1 MVIRIGGDG
10 TITGVS
16 QLEVAGAINNSTS
29 VSVQATNIMDLGGIN
44 SNSIVITGTTSITG
58 LGSTLPGIKR
68 TVLFANVLTLTHNS
82 SALILPSSTDIA
94 TQSGDIAEF
103 ESVGNGNWRCN
114 YYTRANVLTASNVD
128 EAVAMS
134 LIM

>member
-1 MVIRIGGDG
+1 MVIRISGDG
-10 TITGVS
+10 TITGIS

-29 VSVQATNIMDLGGIN
+29 VNVQSANMLDLGSIN
-44 SNSIVITGTTSITG
+44 SNSIVITGTTAITG
-58 LGSTLPGIKR
+58 LGSTLLGIKR
-68 TVLFANVLTLTHNS
+68 TVLFASVLTLTHNA
-82 SALILPSSTDIA
+82 SALILPSGNNIT

-114 YYTRANVLTASNVD
+114 YYTRANALEASNVD